1 MAQEMVAELVTLDE
15 MLVFKDII
23 FHCGFIFVSGSAT
36 SVTSSRLCDI
46 KG

>member
-1 MAQEMVAELVTLDE
+1 MVAELVTLDE

-23 FHCGFIFVSGSAT
+23 FYCGFIFVSGSAT